1 MRFPDNRGAAVRSQ
15 ALVEPA
21 DLWATLLDYWGLGD
35 GCRRRRP
42 PACCPRRGAR
52 SPCTAT
58 GSAPAARPRSGPSA
72 PRPGIS
78 AAPGEPELFAK
89 PDDYW
94 EANNVAL
101 RCREVVECLEDALV
115 EFEQTLQV
123 GQTADLPPLSDV
135 LLNGME

>member
-1 MRFPDNRGAAVRSQ
+1 MHRDRLCAGGHAAER
-15 ALVEPA
+15 AIRTPA
-21 DLWATLLDYWGLGD
+21 WHL
-35 GCRRRRP
+35 RR
-42 PACCPRRGAR
+42 
-52 SPCTAT
+52 TAV
-58 GSAPAARPRSGPSA
+58 
-72 PRPGIS
+72 
-78 AAPGEPELFAK
+78 PELFSK

-94 EANNVAL
+94 EANNVAP